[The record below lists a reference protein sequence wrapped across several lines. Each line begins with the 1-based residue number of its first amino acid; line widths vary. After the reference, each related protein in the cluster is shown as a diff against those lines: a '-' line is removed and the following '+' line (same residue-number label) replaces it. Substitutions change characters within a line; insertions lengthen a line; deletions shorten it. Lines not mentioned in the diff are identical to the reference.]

1 MKKYKNVFILASS
14 ADADRLESIWSA
26 NKRRRYRPFVC
37 DNYQKQVMA
46 SIAEARKGMGRYYQF
61 DVKKISSYNSNK
73 ESLVNWMKD
82 KGFTMMIRRS
92 DKFQGYLDEILP
104 WCKPEETCL
113 IYSQFRGYI
122 IQSHEAFSEKTKAFV
137 DQFPH
142 FEYAH
147 TSGHASK
154 ETLEKV
160 CDVVNPKA
168 AIIPIHKTAW
178 ADFKSLDISEELK
191 SKVVENEIDID
202 GIRIEIK

>member
-1 MKKYKNVFILASS
+1 
-14 ADADRLESIWSA
+14 
-26 NKRRRYRPFVC
+26 
-37 DNYQKQVMA
+37 MA

-61 DVKKISSYNSNK
+61 DDNK
-73 ESLVNWMKD
+73 VYPYRSGNEKLVNRMK
-82 KGFTMMIRRS
+82 KSGFTMMIRRS
-92 DKFQGYLDEILP
+92 DKFQGYLEEILP
-104 WCKPEETCL
+104 WCNQEETCL

-160 CDVVNPKA
+160 CDIVNPKA

-178 ADFKSLDISEELK
+178 ADFKSLDISEDLK
-191 SKVVENEIDID
+191 NKVVENETDIE
-202 GIRIEIK
+202 GIKIEFR